1 MMGYKAMLF
10 DLDDT
15 LLDRDKAVDN
25 LFLLVLEKCYEDVS
39 DTVKNNMLQK
49 FKEYD
54 KREYGISD
62 KTIVIESLF
71 DEFAPKYRL
80 PRKYIQDF
88 WNENFPKCFS
98 IAQNT
103 IHFLNHIKKHFKVG
117 IITNGST
124 QRQKAKIINTNLNNY
139 FDTIIISEEV
149 GLSKPDKRIF
159 ELALSKLNAQPENT
173 LFVGDDLEKDIAGPQ
188 NANIKGV
195 WFNPQKIKNTTQIQP
210 YAEINTLDSL
220 LSYVTPQYFYNK

>member
-1 MMGYKAMLF
+1 MLF

-15 LLDRDKAVDN
+15 LIDRDKAVDN

-62 KTIVIESLF
+62 KTIVLESLF

-80 PRKYIQDF
+80 PHNYIQDF
-88 WNENFPKCFS
+88 WNENFPRCFS
-98 IAQNT
+98 IDQNT
-103 IHFLNHIKKHFKVG
+103 IHFLNQIKKHFKVG

-124 QRQKAKIINTNLNNY
+124 HRQKAKIINTNLNNY

-159 ELALSKLNAQPENT
+159 ELALNKLNVQRENT
-173 LFVGDDLEKDIAGPQ
+173 LFVGDDLEKDIAGCQ

-195 WFNPQKIKNTTQIQP
+195 WFNPQIIKNTTEIQP